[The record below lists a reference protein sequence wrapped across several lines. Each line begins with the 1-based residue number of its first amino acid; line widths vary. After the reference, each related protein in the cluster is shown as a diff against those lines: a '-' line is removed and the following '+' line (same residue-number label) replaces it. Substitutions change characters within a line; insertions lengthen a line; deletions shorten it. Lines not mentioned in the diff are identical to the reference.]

1 MKITKLYYDFL
12 LLVEKNATNNNLNVD
27 KSRFVSL
34 FNFTQIRY
42 QSYLLDKRNEDAIRE
57 LSPFLKR
64 NPLSLVEQRPNINVY
79 SLPKDYFNFSNL
91 DVRASKGKCKKQKLL
106 TWELK
111 SENVEEILGDAN
123 NVPDFDARETFYH
136 LSEKGIDIY
145 KGDFEIDS
153 AEMLYYRKITPVEM
167 KGYIR
172 VEDGTETLE
181 DVDTELLDESIP
193 KVLTAMAKLFFANQ
207 GDSNGFQIQNAQLFS
222 TI

>member
-12 LLVEKNATNNNLNVD
+12 LLVEKNATNNNLNID

-34 FNFTQIRY
+34 FNFTQTKY

-64 NPLSLVEQRPNINVY
+64 ETLLVQEQKPQINVY

-91 DVRASKGKCKKQKLL
+91 DVRASKGKCKNIKIQ
-106 TWELK
+106 TWEVK
-111 SENVEEILGDAN
+111 SENVEELLSDIN
-123 NVPDFDARETFYH
+123 NEPDFDARETFYH

-145 KGDFEIDS
+145 KKDFTIDKV
-153 AEMLYYRKITPVEM
+153 EMLYYRKITPVEM

-172 VEDGTETLE
+172 VEDGVETTE

-193 KVLTAMAKLFFANQ
+193 RVLTAMAKLFFANQ
-207 GDSNGFQIQNAQLFS
+207 GDSNGFLIQNAQLFS
-222 TI
+222 I